1 MSAATTTSASKIVD
15 AGPDEVYEAFMNPVH
30 LVEWL
35 PPGEMT
41 GKIHEFEGREGG
53 GYRMSLFYPPTER
66 MHRGKTAE
74 REDMVSVRFVELVPG
89 RRIVEA
95 VTFHTDD
102 PALKGEM
109 MLAVTLDE
117 VANGTKVTIAC
128 SSLPPGLRPED
139 NETGTRESLEKLAKR
154 FG

>member
-1 MSAATTTSASKIVD
+1 MTASTNASKVVR
-15 AGPDEVYEAFMNPVH
+15 ARPDEVYEAFMNPAI

-41 GKIHEFEGREGG
+41 GKIHEFDGRDGG
-53 GYRMSLFYPPTER
+53 GYRLSLFYPPTDQS
-66 MHRGKTAE
+66 HRGKTAE

-117 VANGTKVTIAC
+117 VADGTKVSIAC

-139 NETGTRESLEKLAKR
+139 NEAGTQESLEKLAKR
-154 FG
+154 FA